1 MKFKA
6 VSILACVL
14 TSGACFAQA
23 PVVDAQSSEQ
33 TNVSQSDTVQDV
45 AVTEA
50 LTTLELQNR
59 LSTLERI
66 VDSRTQSQQRMQAQ
80 ISELQIDIDEMRGTI
95 ELHNHQLEKLLER
108 QRELFLELDRR
119 FVQMQEQTN
128 DVGDSLAG
136 GSDGGLPVAN
146 AGANQVNEQESYQNA
161 VNLILK
167 ERDYDNAI
175 PAFQAFLEQFP
186 NGNLTDNA
194 HYWLGQLLY
203 NKQNFSEASSQFT
216 QVVDEFPDS
225 PKRADSILKLGLI
238 EQSLGNTS
246 AANNRFQQVVSQYPN
261 STPAKLATQQLSN

>member
-1 MKFKA
+1 MNTK
-6 VSILACVL
+6 VVTTLACIL
-14 TSGACFAQA
+14 MSGASIAQA

-33 TNVSQSDTVQDV
+33 TNVPRGNTTNEAV
-45 AVTEA
+45 AEA

-59 LSTLERI
+59 LSKLERI
-66 VDSRTQSQQRMQAQ
+66 VDSRTESQQRMQAQ
-80 ISELQIDIDEMRGTI
+80 ISELQVDIDEMRGTI

-119 FVQMQEQTN
+119 SAQMQEQA
-128 DVGDSLAG
+128 DKVGDSISTGA
-136 GSDGGLPVAN
+136 LPVVDN
-146 AGANQVNEQESYQNA
+146 SQLNQVSEQESYQNA

-167 ERDYDNAI
+167 QRDYDRAI

-186 NGNLTDNA
+186 SGNLTDNA

-203 NKQNFSEASSQFT
+203 NKQDFADAKAQFS
-216 QVVDEFPDS
+216 QVVDGFPES

-238 EQSLGNTS
+238 EKALGNAS

-261 STPAKLATQQLSN
+261 STPAKLASQQLAN